1 MSGEGGIPLV
11 SFKVIPIVG
20 EKSVSRY
27 VAEAVRILR
36 EEGLEP
42 FVTPDTT
49 VVAVE
54 DLSIV
59 GGLLAKIHK
68 RLQDMGVERIVTVV
82 MVDDRVDK
90 PLRRPEEL
98 VESVR
103 AKLGA

>member
-1 MSGEGGIPLV
+1 MPLV
-11 SFKVIPIVG
+11 SFKVIPVVG

-36 EEGLEP
+36 EEGLDP
-42 FVTPDTT
+42 VVTPDTT
-49 VVAVE
+49 VVVVE

-59 GGLLAKIHK
+59 GGLLARIHA
-68 RLQDMGVERIVTVV
+68 RLQEMGVGRIVTIV
-82 MVDDRVDK
+82 MIDDRVDK

-103 AKLGA
+103 AKLGG